1 MLVMIA
7 ENCKE
12 FKELIFVVLFQFYI
26 IK

>member
-1 MLVMIA
+1 MIA